1 MRFKIS
7 KSEVHNEGI
16 KFKFYLG
23 KDCFLNPDLQ
33 TQVFPFFQY
42 SHDRNAKIRFDF
54 ITTKVFSWLWF
65 RVRLQLESVRS
76 GPVLDISLPE
86 RLFMMLPPRINVV
99 GKISK
104 FNFVQEDV
112 IKISYIYNDELLFDE
127 VVSKDLTEA
136 LLIAVNKLKET
147 DNVRF
152 MRSEYIKLYE
162 NSFNM
167 EGPQERKF
175 EPYYE

>member
-1 MRFKIS
+1 MRFRIT
-7 KSEVHNEGI
+7 KSEVHNNGI
-16 KFKFYLG
+16 KFRFYLG
-23 KDCFLNPDLQ
+23 KDCFLTPDLQ

-99 GKISK
+99 GKIYK
-104 FNFVQEDV
+104 FNFVKEDV

-152 MRSEYIKLYE
+152 MKIHLIWKFPKKESLKLIT
-162 NSFNM
+162 N
-167 EGPQERKF
+167 KK
-175 EPYYE
+175 